1 MQYNLFEYVNKCGI
15 YMDKQFVISNE
26 LVKATF
32 STKGA
37 ELISFEPWCGIQ
49 DFVDSDY
56 DFVNKRE

>member
-1 MQYNLFEYVNKCGI
+1 MLTSVEYIWTN
-15 YMDKQFVISNE
+15 
-26 LVKATF
+26 
-32 STKGA
+32 KGA